1 MRLGKRSV
9 IVAVES
15 VYSMDADFCPLQEL
29 IDAASEIMP
38 AGTAQFYVDEAY
50 ATGIIGPQGRGL
62 VCQLGV

>member
-1 MRLGKRSV
+1 
-9 IVAVES
+9 
-15 VYSMDADFCPLQEL
+15 MDADFCPLQEL